1 MSLILR
7 NWEPLNLLR
16 EFDDSFFNRESSVPW
31 SPKVNI
37 SENKAGYVITA
48 ELPGVKKEDIN
59 IDLAHNTLTLKG
71 EKKFEKRDEEGDYLR
86 IESGYGKF
94 SRSFNISDDVDINKA
109 DASFKDGILK
119 VELKKK
125 EETKPDQVKLEI
137 K

>member
-16 EFDDSFFNRESSVPW
+16 EFDDSFFSREPSVPW

-37 SENKAGYVITA
+37 SENKVGYVITA
-48 ELPGVKKEDIN
+48 ELPGVKKEDID

-71 EKKFEKRDEEGDYLR
+71 EKRFEKKDEEGDYLR

-94 SRSFNISDDVDINKA
+94 SRSFSISDDVDINKA

-125 EETKPDQVKLEI
+125 EETRPDQVKLEI

>member
-16 EFDDSFFNRESSVPW
+16 EFDNSFFNRESSVPW

-109 DASFKDGILK
+109 GASFKDGILK

>member
-37 SENKAGYVITA
+37 SENKTGYVITA

-71 EKKFEKRDEEGDYLR
+71 EKKFEKKDEEGGYLR

>member
-16 EFDDSFFNRESSVPW
+16 EFDDSFFSRKPSVPW

-37 SENKAGYVITA
+37 SENKTGYVITA
-48 ELPGVKKEDIN
+48 ELPGVKKEDID

-71 EKKFEKRDEEGDYLR
+71 EKRFEKKDEEGDYLR

-125 EETKPDQVKLEI
+125 EETRPDQVKLEI